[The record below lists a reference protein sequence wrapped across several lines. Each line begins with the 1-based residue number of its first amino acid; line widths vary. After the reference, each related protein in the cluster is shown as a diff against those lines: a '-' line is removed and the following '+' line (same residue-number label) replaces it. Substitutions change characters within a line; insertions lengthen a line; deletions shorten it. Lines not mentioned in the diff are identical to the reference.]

1 VFEFGIFH
9 SAPEQKTRNASPRG
23 TIPPNEESFI
33 VVLAVDRRGRCD
45 GGCFHRRELR
55 WNVLQADWLSRLFA
69 AGRHGV
75 GRAMHH

>member
-1 VFEFGIFH
+1 LGFSIPRRGK
-9 SAPEQKTRNASPRG
+9 KTRNASPRG

-33 VVLAVDRRGRCD
+33 VVLAVDRRDRCD

-69 AGRHGV
+69 KRRFCVGWPVRH
-75 GRAMHH
+75 